1 MNKTPVLHRSH
12 PILASYTVFFISFYC
27 FLSPAVLT
35 YLLFCNGIYYTGS
48 HLYVYINYHILTFF
62 VFRGGEEGVE
72 MRRTETLEPQSST
85 GVMNQGSRMNVAG
98 RKEPFV
104 AISSRDLTSLAA
116 RTMINRRKQIST
128 PEMSM
133 LIPESTPI
141 HGEPQAPWRSH

>member
-1 MNKTPVLHRSH
+1 M
-12 PILASYTVFFISFYC
+12 
-27 FLSPAVLT
+27 
-35 YLLFCNGIYYTGS
+35 
-48 HLYVYINYHILTFF
+48 YINYHILTFF

-98 RKEPFV
+98 RKEPLV

-141 HGEPQAPWRSH
+141 HGEPQAPWR